1 MPGNNLHIVLYEPE
15 IPPNTGNVI
24 RLVANIGAQLHLIHP
39 LGFELSDKA
48 LRRAGLDYH
57 RLARVREHLDFSSFQ
72 EAATPGRLFAFS
84 TKGAVRYTDV
94 EYAPGDYLLF
104 GPETRG
110 LPTTIRSSLP
120 QEHLLRIPMRFGS
133 RSINLSNAVAIVA
146 YEAWRQMGFP
156 GGS

>member
-1 MPGNNLHIVLYEPE
+1 MDNNLHIVLYEPE

-24 RLVANIGAQLHLIHP
+24 RLVANIGARLHLIHP

-57 RLARVREHLDFSSFQ
+57 RLAQVREYPDFSSFL
-72 EAATPGRLFAFS
+72 ETATPGRLFAFS
-84 TKGAVRYTDV
+84 THGTVPYTAVHY
-94 EYAPGDYLLF
+94 EAGDYLRF

-110 LPTTIRSSLP
+110 LPQTLRDSLP
-120 QEHLLRIPMRFGS
+120 QENLLRVPMRAGS
-133 RSINLSNAVAIVA
+133 RSINLSNAVAIAA